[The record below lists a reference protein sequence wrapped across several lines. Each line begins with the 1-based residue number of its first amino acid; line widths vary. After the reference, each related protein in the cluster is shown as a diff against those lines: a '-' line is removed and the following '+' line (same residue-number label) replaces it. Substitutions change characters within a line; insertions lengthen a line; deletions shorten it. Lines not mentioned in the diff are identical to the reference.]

1 MVNHTNHTRSGCRP
15 GLAQRHPAIA
25 AAFPD
30 SDSQAVGRR
39 AVESLCQ
46 GGIPGLETSGFS
58 RLRILGMMMAMVM
71 VVMMMMNFDFNSMY
85 YFPGGLNTPN
95 TSC

>member
-1 MVNHTNHTRSGCRP
+1 MANHTNHTRSGCRP

-46 GGIPGLETSGFS
+46 GGIPGWRHLGFQGLGFWDDDGDGDGGDDDDEEEEEDE
-58 RLRILGMMMAMVM
+58 LR
-71 VVMMMMNFDFNSMY
+71 F
-85 YFPGGLNTPN
+85 
-95 TSC
+95 